1 MRNVLGSVV
10 TGRGW
15 TTIGLGAVAAALAG
29 LGLPLIG
36 QIIAP
41 VVGTVAAALAV
52 RYTSEVAR
60 YVVLAVVVGGPAT
73 STDRPPAWQL
83 VLVAVAVTG
92 FLLAPEADRRD
103 PTSWLAVAAGIPLAG
118 ALAVLAQHQGRGS
131 WAYVIGLAA
140 LVIAFFVAIHPAAGK
155 DVGSEKTIK
164 P

>member
-1 MRNVLGSVV
+1 
-10 TGRGW
+10 
-15 TTIGLGAVAAALAG
+15 
-29 LGLPLIG
+29 
-36 QIIAP
+36 
-41 VVGTVAAALAV
+41 
-52 RYTSEVAR
+52 
-60 YVVLAVVVGGPAT
+60 VVLAVVVGGPAT